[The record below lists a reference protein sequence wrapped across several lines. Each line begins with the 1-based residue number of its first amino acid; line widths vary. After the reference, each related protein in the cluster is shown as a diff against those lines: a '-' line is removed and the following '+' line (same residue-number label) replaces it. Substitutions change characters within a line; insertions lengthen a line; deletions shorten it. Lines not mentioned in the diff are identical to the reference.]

1 MKSQFTKQAKD
12 AFYQSVTVK
21 EDFPKSFAAFDA
33 DKSISRAK
41 NAYFIIRNYTKTMFY
56 STFYLSTKM
65 PRNAMS
71 I

>member
-1 MKSQFTKQAKD
+1 MKSRFTKQAKD

-56 STFYLSTKM
+56 PTFYLSTKM